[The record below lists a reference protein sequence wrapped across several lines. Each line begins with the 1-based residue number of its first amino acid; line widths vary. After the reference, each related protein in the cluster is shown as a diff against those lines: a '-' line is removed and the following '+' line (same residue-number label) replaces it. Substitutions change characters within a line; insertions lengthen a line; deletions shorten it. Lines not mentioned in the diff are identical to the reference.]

1 MTGMSIYAK
10 KNQWKSC
17 FLCWQVD
24 LNQQLGNNIQNI
36 NLKIWYIK
44 QVQKGKFTSNV
55 RRYQQS

>member
-1 MTGMSIYAK
+1 MMTGMSIYA

-24 LNQQLGNNIQNI
+24 LNQQLRNNIQNI

-44 QVQKGKFTSNV
+44 QVQKGEFTS
-55 RRYQQS
+55 RRVNLPQM